1 MKKIILVMVLI
12 GVLLLTACETKEQII
27 QPYEEQI
34 NKLTTENIDLKDKIE
49 DTKKDAIYFF
59 TEYSIAL
66 NDIYVGKEYV
76 SLAITNMG
84 IANDYT
90 LEAYTYFDAKRIY
103 DAGKTNAVDGKELL
117 KKAELRLKK
126 IQNNSPTLFYEKE
139 IENRLEQIRL
149 WILVEE
155 KTYLL
160 IDYMDKQIY
169 EINYGDEDKAT
180 KYFNMYNNL
189 IPKSNEDM
197 KDLSDAQNKIDLAWD
212 KNWYVTFLG
221 SW

>member
-1 MKKIILVMVLI
+1 MKKIILGLVLV
-12 GVLLLTACETKEQII
+12 GMLFLTACETKEQII

-34 NKLTTENIDLKDKIE
+34 NNLNIENNNLKKE
-49 DTKKDAIYFF
+49 VEYTKENLISFF

-76 SLAITNMG
+76 SLASTNLD

-90 LEAYTYFDAKRIY
+90 LRDYTYFDAKRIY
-103 DAGKTNAVDGKELL
+103 DAGKTNALDGKELL
-117 KKAELRLKK
+117 IKAESRLKK
-126 IQNNSPTLFYEKE
+126 IQNNSPTLFYEEE

-169 EINYGDEDKAT
+169 EINYGDEDKST

-189 IPKSNEDM
+189 IPKLNEDM
-197 KDLSDAQNKIDLAWD
+197 EDLSNVQNNIDLAWD
-212 KNWYVTFLG
+212 KDWYVSFQK
-221 SW
+221 SS